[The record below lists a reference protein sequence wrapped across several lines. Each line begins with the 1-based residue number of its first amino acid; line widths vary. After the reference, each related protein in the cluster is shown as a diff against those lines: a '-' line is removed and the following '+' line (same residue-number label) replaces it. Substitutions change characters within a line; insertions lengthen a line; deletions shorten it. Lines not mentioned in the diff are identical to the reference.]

1 MSADNTILMLINST
15 MKRKNILLILM
26 IAFGAPWAAIAD
38 DLLVANSTG
47 TNSTVPIYGTYTDDN
62 YQHTQTIYPAS
73 MLTQMQGG
81 SITKL
86 TYYLQSAGTDAWG
99 ATFEVRLGTTT
110 QSSFSSGT
118 VSYISMTGSANYT
131 GVIDNTNSNALIE
144 ITLSTPY
151 TYNSGNLV
159 VDFRLTSLG
168 SDYQGK
174 NFYGESGST
183 YYSIQSMS
191 TSSVPNST
199 GSAVSFMPKTQF
211 TYTPAPITMTCGTTY
226 SGTLGTS
233 GIWNNYPGCTY
244 NDEGEEKIYAFT
256 PTVSGSHT
264 FHGNV
269 TSGDPDFWLLSTP
282 DNTGT
287 NLIGSCW
294 NSGDKTVSL
303 TAGTTVYLIVDNYSN
318 SNSAGYSVSVT
329 CPTTYTVTYNANGGT
344 GTMTDSNSP
353 YVSGSTVTVLNNAFT
368 APSGKT
374 FSGWNTAADGSGT
387 SYDPNDTFNIS
398 ANTTLYA
405 QWAISVC
412 TPTWGSSNYGYISNF
427 TVTSSGSTLLN
438 SSSTGTTNS
447 NTDYY
452 NSRSFT
458 VAAGSEISCSITPS
472 GSSTYGFA
480 IWMDMN
486 NNGLDS
492 GDRVLY
498 TSSYSSSFSNQT
510 YTIPANTSPGEYRV
524 RILQDWS
531 TKTPSDPCGSYY
543 YGESEDYKLIVTAP
557 LVTHTITATADP
569 TTGGTVSFMTGP
581 ANSTTARTHLPID
594 SYRNYSF
601 SQQIYTPDEVGG
613 GTISSISLYSVD
625 GNLNDGVDFTR
636 TLAVYMAHT
645 DKTEFSSTSDW
656 ISNSD
661 SPDMALVY
669 SGNVTFVCGEWNTIN
684 FTNSFNYDGTRN
696 LVLIIADNTGTS
708 APAGNYLECKTFTPS
723 SGGYCSLNHDTQ
735 FNPSSPSGNGERL
748 TEKNQILINPGSS
761 DSRDFPEGAS
771 CTLVATPNDG
781 YRFVDWTE
789 NNSTVGNSTT
799 YTISNIQADHDLVA
813 HFERDS
819 YTLTTSA
826 NPSAG
831 GTVSP
836 SGNNT
841 YTPGTSVQLSATAN
855 TGYSFTNWTENGS
868 VLSSNANYTITM
880 NADHTVV
887 ANFTQNNYTIS
898 YSPTSSNPSNGCY
911 ISGNTSAHYGD
922 NITVTLHVATGY
934 ELRSITAIDGN
945 NNTVTLT
952 GSGITDGSTY
962 TFSMPASNVTVTA
975 EFKRACMVP
984 TNLAESTTI
993 NSATITWDDSYGS
1006 EWQVA
1011 HATSSSAN
1019 PDNNIISPN
1028 VTEQTYTMGNLTLGS
1043 THYFWVRSYCSVS
1056 EQSAWVGP
1064 VEVVIECTAPGSTL
1078 SATATSTGAV
1088 LTWTGG
1094 TGEGYTVELGT
1105 PTTSTVTQTVF
1116 SEDFEGGSLPSSWTF
1131 TSNNTVND
1139 IGGTGTNPAGVY
1151 STAAYNGS
1159 SYGFRFSSYSSAS
1172 DYNQYL
1178 VSPQVS
1184 LNSAGE
1190 LTFYFKKYNTSTEE
1204 LYVGYSTSNNSLS
1217 SFTWTENLVPTASW
1231 QSYTLS
1237 LPSNTKYIA
1246 FHYFGSFTYYVY
1258 LDDISI
1264 TTSTTTT
1271 TTIWTEVA
1279 NDATS
1284 PYTITG
1290 CNIGTTYKA
1299 RVKDQCNNVSNEVDF
1314 TPDCTTPT
1322 NVTASNLTINSAHIS
1337 WDGEADSYNVRY
1349 ATATIT
1355 GTTLD
1360 PVFEDGFEDGIG
1372 SWTTYA
1378 NGYSNE
1384 VTNWRQYDA
1393 TNFSSGGVTN
1403 HTGNYVA
1410 MSRSYDGSLDR
1421 SVDNWLVS
1429 PQMTLGD
1436 VVKFWVCGD
1445 DAGWQEYYEVYV
1457 STGTN
1462 AVSDFELVEA
1472 PALAPSDGT
1481 WAERTVD
1488 LSAYAGQQ
1496 GYVAIRH
1503 TDTGKD
1509 YLLIDDF
1516 GVYNT
1521 VNSYSYGTWQ
1531 TVTPSPTTTSC
1542 DINGLSAETLYAVQV
1557 QADCGTD
1564 GTSSWGSVYF
1574 TTPDACGA
1582 PTNLVSSN
1590 ITATTATLG
1599 WADNQDSYN
1608 VRYRKVYFYEG
1619 FEGETLPTGW
1629 TTIDANNDGLT
1640 WGTGH
1645 ATAHSGHNGAYNVS
1659 YVYNTTG
1666 TTPNDYLV
1674 SPQLDLQ
1681 GTLRVWLSGYER
1693 QSSNYSEHFEIL
1705 LSTTGTSASDFTT
1718 TLVGET
1724 TTTNSYVEYTA
1735 DLSSYSGQGYI
1746 AIHHFNCSDQ
1756 YYLYVDDFGIY
1767 GSENWVSVTP
1777 NPTDATTTLTG
1788 LTANTT
1794 YEWQVQGINCDGN
1807 GHTTDWSATANF
1819 TTLNGYIVTATAEP
1833 SGSGTFA
1840 FTGSGVASSN
1850 ATSAV
1855 VNPNGDVTVT
1865 ATATAGYTF
1874 MNWIEGGS
1882 VVSTTNAY
1890 ALTGVNASH
1899 DLIAHFVDMTASN
1912 TWPAAVTTLAA
1923 ATPGYSVDGSTV
1935 TISNANGLAWLI
1947 STVNG
1952 LNGQSGTAITSST
1965 VINLTADV
1973 DMSAHIWVPIG
1984 TTEHPFVGTFNGN
1997 GHTISGVN
2005 RALEFPNQGVFG
2017 YVSGGTIHDVVVNT
2031 NITGDCNYMGSVA
2044 GTLASGTVYNTGST
2058 GTVTANAN
2066 TIAVG
2071 GTVGYNGG
2079 LVHSSFATG
2088 TFTGLAGDYVGGL
2101 VGENAPAGRLYNS
2114 YSNAT
2119 LTGGNRGGLVGY
2131 NKGTAANCYNVNNSA
2146 TYAYANINAG
2156 TMEYVYSDNTNNSYY
2171 NTIEG
2176 SPTLQYHGSSFSSVQ
2191 SDIKHLDYM
2200 YRDNVITLA
2209 GGQTNSY
2216 VPSSVSYDNN
2226 HTVKWN
2232 GLVSALNQ
2240 WVADNKTS
2248 GVNISDL
2255 SSWYRPH
2262 TTNINGD
2269 LPVLGFGG
2277 ETTLGAAD
2285 GSHKTLKYGTMDDLL
2300 TTYNNSTASIFHYG
2314 KATEVTHVPT
2324 ANVNVY
2330 IDEDAVLLQATS
2342 PDPGDFI
2349 NTTVGVTFD
2358 NSDHGTHAYDY
2369 WGNKLNY
2376 DWHFMSTP
2384 LSDAKI
2390 GATYNDYVAHG
2401 FGSDIDIKALVNS
2414 YFPNGLPMTLH
2425 DENWRW
2431 DFYTYYE
2438 PEYHWINM
2446 KRNKNNHYHVDGG
2459 GSISYTYVADD
2470 QAVGDEASLACVFTP
2485 GKGYMLAISKDVF
2498 MNSTGTL
2505 NRGNV
2510 PIRLTLKE
2518 PDDINYASGWNLVG
2532 NPYQAYLN
2540 INSLNRNLYIYDAD
2554 QGVYAPYA
2562 PAASGNPATP
2572 SQYIHPHQAFFV
2584 HAASDGEEL
2593 IFTQAMASTETT
2605 PYSYYRDDRIDY
2617 PLVNLYA
2624 ENNAGQRDLT
2634 VVEFHRPE
2642 LGGARKLETMRNA
2655 PFTIAA
2661 HYAGMSYGILFATD
2675 DIERIPVRFKT
2686 DESGWVTLTWS
2697 THNGVFSKLLLID
2710 NKLGV
2715 EHNMLADNSYTFEA
2729 SPDDYSSR
2737 FYIVY
2742 DCSGMGIEENE
2753 DDGGAST
2760 GSATFA
2766 YINNGNIVIDV
2777 DTGHGASIQ
2786 VIDVLGRVLYSK
2798 TIAGTDGTSCTI
2810 STKGL
2815 AKGVYLIRLADG
2827 HNVKTQK
2834 LVVQ

>member
-1 MSADNTILMLINST
+1 
-15 MKRKNILLILM
+15 M
-26 IAFGAPWAAIAD
+26 IAMLVPRWGFAQTIVVNGTGTNQYVPMYNWYNDYGFRSEYVIPASYFSSAGIPSGAS
-38 DLLVANSTG
+38 LNSITLYRSATGEWTAGSLTIILTNTSTTSYSNTSFLGLNGTTVYNTNSSYSGG
-47 TNSTVPIYGTYTDDN
+47 TNSTYTFTFSSPFTYTGGSLVVHIYAGSGGTCTSSSNSSTWYGISSTSN
-62 YQHTQTIYPAS
+62 YQACYAYGSSSTNATTGTRLYFLPKTAFTYTIPPSNSTCATATTLS
-73 MLTQMQGG
+73 CG
-81 SITKL
+81 STL
-86 TYYLQSAGTDAWG
+86 N
-99 ATFEVRLGTTT
+99 GTTVGT
-110 QSSFSSGT
+110 PGTAHGLPSDFSLSNYGVWYTFTGDGRNTTITVSPSSGLDTEIAVVSGSCGGFTYVSGNDSYGDDSCTFPTSSGT
-118 VSYISMTGSANYT
+118 TYYVYVADYHPSHGASYT
-131 GVIDNTNSNALIE
+131 GT
-144 ITLSTPY
+144 
-151 TYNSGNLV
+151 
-159 VDFRLTSLG
+159 
-168 SDYQGK
+168 
-174 NFYGESGST
+174 
-183 YYSIQSMS
+183 
-191 TSSVPNST
+191 
-199 GSAVSFMPKTQF
+199 F
-211 TYTPAPITMTCGTTY
+211 TISRTCSY
-226 SGTLGTS
+226 
-233 GIWNNYPGCTY
+233 
-244 NDEGEEKIYAFT
+244 
-256 PTVSGSHT
+256 TVS
-264 FHGNV
+264 
-269 TSGDPDFWLLSTP
+269 
-282 DNTGT
+282 
-287 NLIGSCW
+287 
-294 NSGDKTVSL
+294 
-303 TAGTTVYLIVDNYSN
+303 
-318 SNSAGYSVSVT
+318 
-329 CPTTYTVTYNANGGT
+329 YNANGGT

-353 YVSGSTVTVLNNAFT
+353 YASGSTVTVLANAFT
-368 APSGKT
+368 APSGMT
-374 FSGWNTAADGSGT
+374 FSGWNTAANGSGT
-387 SYDPNDTFNIS
+387 SYSPGATFTIS

-405 QWAISVC
+405 QWVSAC
-412 TPTWGSSNYGYISNF
+412 
-427 TVTSSGSTLLN
+427 
-438 SSSTGTTNS
+438 
-447 NTDYY
+447 DY
-452 NSRSFT
+452 
-458 VAAGSEISCSITPS
+458 
-472 GSSTYGFA
+472 
-480 IWMDMN
+480 
-486 NNGLDS
+486 
-492 GDRVLY
+492 
-498 TSSYSSSFSNQT
+498 
-510 YTIPANTSPGEYRV
+510 
-524 RILQDWS
+524 
-531 TKTPSDPCGSYY
+531 
-543 YGESEDYKLIVTAP
+543 
-557 LVTHTITATADP
+557 
-569 TTGGTVSFMTGP
+569 
-581 ANSTTARTHLPID
+581 
-594 SYRNYSF
+594 
-601 SQQIYTPDEVGG
+601 
-613 GTISSISLYSVD
+613 
-625 GNLNDGVDFTR
+625 
-636 TLAVYMAHT
+636 
-645 DKTEFSSTSDW
+645 
-656 ISNSD
+656 
-661 SPDMALVY
+661 
-669 SGNVTFVCGEWNTIN
+669 
-684 FTNSFNYDGTRN
+684 
-696 LVLIIADNTGTS
+696 
-708 APAGNYLECKTFTPS
+708 
-723 SGGYCSLNHDTQ
+723 
-735 FNPSSPSGNGERL
+735 
-748 TEKNQILINPGSS
+748 
-761 DSRDFPEGAS
+761 
-771 CTLVATPNDG
+771 
-781 YRFVDWTE
+781 
-789 NNSTVGNSTT
+789 
-799 YTISNIQADHDLVA
+799 
-813 HFERDS
+813 
-819 YTLTTSA
+819 
-826 NPSAG
+826 
-831 GTVSP
+831 
-836 SGNNT
+836 
-841 YTPGTSVQLSATAN
+841 
-855 TGYSFTNWTENGS
+855 
-868 VLSSNANYTITM
+868 
-880 NADHTVV
+880 
-887 ANFTQNNYTIS
+887 
-898 YSPTSSNPSNGCY
+898 
-911 ISGNTSAHYGD
+911 
-922 NITVTLHVATGY
+922 
-934 ELRSITAIDGN
+934 
-945 NNTVTLT
+945 
-952 GSGITDGSTY
+952 
-962 TFSMPASNVTVTA
+962 
-975 EFKRACMVP
+975 
-984 TNLAESTTI
+984 
-993 NSATITWDDSYGS
+993 
-1006 EWQVA
+1006 
-1011 HATSSSAN
+1011 
-1019 PDNNIISPN
+1019 
-1028 VTEQTYTMGNLTLGS
+1028 
-1043 THYFWVRSYCSVS
+1043 
-1056 EQSAWVGP
+1056 
-1064 VEVVIECTAPGSTL
+1064 
-1078 SATATSTGAV
+1078 
-1088 LTWTGG
+1088 
-1094 TGEGYTVELGT
+1094 
-1105 PTTSTVTQTVF
+1105 
-1116 SEDFEGGSLPSSWTF
+1116 SEDFEGVTGTSGYGTAGSLPTGWNYIWNYSSSPAYAAHVYLNSAGTPGPPSTGNYLGFYASGSTSEYSYAIMPAVAANEAVNHISF
-1131 TSNNTVND
+1131 TYNFESAGNGTLTYGVIDGTDASTYTVLGTITNPSTNPGTVDAALNVSQTTGKRIAFRWYKTGTWYTCGIDD
-1139 IGGTGTNPAGVY
+1139 ICVMTTTSYTVTYNANGGTGTMTDPDSPYNSGSTVTVLANSFTAPSGMTFNGWNTASDGSGTSYAAGDHFNISANTILYAQWTVDCDY
-1151 STAAYNGS
+1151 SEDFESVSGAS
-1159 SYGFRFSSYSSAS
+1159 SGYSSAGS
-1172 DYNQYL
+1172 LPTGWDQIYGGTVNSTTAQAPHVHNGASYPGHGTGTNALSGYYL
-1178 VSPQVS
+1178 
-1184 LNSAGE
+1184 G
-1190 LTFYFKKYNTSTEE
+1190 FYGTGTGSVCYAIMPALAANEAANHISFKYRYE
-1204 LYVGYSTSNNSLS
+1204 STSDG
-1217 SFTWTENLVPTASW
+1217 
-1231 QSYTLS
+1231 TLS
-1237 LPSNTKYIA
+1237 YGIIDGTDASTFVQIGTCSNSSNNGLVDVALDVSQTESKRIA
-1246 FHYFGSFTYYVY
+1246 FCWYYSASSWY
-1258 LDDISI
+1258 TAGIDDICVM
-1264 TTSTTTT
+1264 
-1271 TTIWTEVA
+1271 TE
-1279 NDATS
+1279 T
-1284 PYTITG
+1284 
-1290 CNIGTTYKA
+1290 
-1299 RVKDQCNNVSNEVDF
+1299 VSNC
-1314 TPDCTTPT
+1314 PPPT
-1322 NVTASNLTINSAHIS
+1322 NVTASNLTHSSAHIS

-1557 QADCGTD
+1557 QADCGSPD
-1564 GTSSWGSVYF
+1564 GTSGWSSVYF
-1574 TTPDACGA
+1574 TTPDACSA
-1582 PTNLVSSN
+1582 PTDLVSSN
-1590 ITATTATLG
+1590 ITAATATLG
-1599 WADNQDSYN
+1599 WSDNQDSYN

-1619 FEGETLPTGW
+1619 FEGSTLPTGW
-1629 TTIDANNDGLT
+1629 TTIDANSDGNT
-1640 WGTGH
+1640 WSVGH
-1645 ATAHSGHNGAYNVS
+1645 ATAHSGHNG
-1659 YVYNTTG
+1659 VYNLSYIYNTSG
-1666 TTPNDYLV
+1666 TSPDDYLV

-1705 LSTTGTSASDFTT
+1705 LSTTGTSVSDFTT

-1724 TTTNSYVEYTA
+1724 TTTNGYVEYTA
-1735 DLSSYSGQGYI
+1735 DLSSYTGQGYI

-1756 YYLYVDDFGIY
+1756 YYLYVDDFGLY
-1767 GSENWVSVTP
+1767 GTDNWVSVSP
-1777 NPTDATTTLTG
+1777 SPTDATTTLTG
-1788 LTANTT
+1788 LTPMTD
-1794 YEWQVQGINCDGN
+1794 YEWQVQGVNCDGN

-1819 TTLNGYIVTATAEP
+1819 TTSNGYIITATADP

-1840 FTGSGVASSN
+1840 FTGSGVVSSN

-1855 VNPNGDVTVT
+1855 VTPNGDVTVT

-1923 ATPGYSVDGSTV
+1923 ATPGYSVDGSTI

-1952 LNGQSGTAITSST
+1952 LNSQSGNDITSST

-1997 GHTISGVN
+1997 GHTISGVT

-2044 GTLASGTVYNTGST
+2044 GTLASGTVYNTGSA

-2200 YRDNVITLA
+2200 YRDNAITLA

-2248 GVNISDL
+2248 GVAIGTL
-2255 SSWYRPH
+2255 SSWYRPL
-2262 TTNINGD
+2262 TTAINGD

-2277 ETTLGAAD
+2277 ETTLGAAA
-2285 GSHKTLKYGTMDDLL
+2285 GSPKTLKYGTMDDLL
-2300 TTYNNSTASIFHYG
+2300 TIYNGSTASIFHYG
-2314 KATEVTHVPT
+2314 KATGVTHVPT
-2324 ANVNVY
+2324 ANVNVF
-2330 IDEDAVLLQATS
+2330 INEDAVLLQATS
-2342 PDPGDFI
+2342 PDPGAFI

-2369 WGNKLNY
+2369 WGNKLDY
-2376 DWHFMSTP
+2376 DWHFLSTP

-2401 FGSDIDIKALVNS
+2401 YGSDIDIKALVNS
-2414 YFPNGLPMTLH
+2414 YFPNNLPMTLH
-2425 DENWRW
+2425 DANWRW

-2459 GSISYTYVADD
+2459 WSISYTYNADD
-2470 QAVGDEASLACVFTP
+2470 QAVGDAASLACVFTP
-2485 GKGYMLAISKDVF
+2485 GKGYMMAISKDVF

-2540 INSLNRNLYIYDAD
+2540 INALNRNLYIYDAD

-2593 IFTQAMASTETT
+2593 IFTPTMASTETT

-2655 PFTIAA
+2655 PFTLAA
-2661 HYAGMSYGILFATD
+2661 HYAGISYGILFATD

-2686 DESGWVTLTWS
+2686 DENGWVTLTWS
-2697 THNGVFSKLLLID
+2697 THNGEFSKLLLID

-2715 EHNMLADNSYTFEA
+2715 ERNMLADNSYTFEA

-2742 DCSGMGIEENE
+2742 DCSGMGVEENDE
-2753 DDGGAST
+2753 SGAST
-2760 GSATFA
+2760 GSATAATFA
-2766 YINNGNIVIDV
+2766 YINNGNIVV
-2777 DTGHGASIQ
+2777 DIGSGYVTSIQ

-2798 TIAGTDGTSCTI
+2798 TIAGIDGTYTV